1 MKASRCW
8 LLFAGCAIA
17 WLAAYLLLPPMMS
30 GTDVFMFR
38 DAGWNLAAYGHFESA
53 GLMYM
58 PDLVPR
64 LYAHYTPMMPLL
76 FAGYLSVFP
85 RNAYAG
91 TVFNLL
97 MGLAAAA
104 IALRWVLAQPG
115 GRLRNWAAL
124 TIATLPVIFITF
136 DRPEAIAFVLFAI
149 TVAYAARP
157 GAHPLWLGLLI
168 ALTFLAHPFFAIAA
182 AIWGASFFLA
192 GNWDSTN
199 RWPRTL
205 MQVAA
210 TGVSALI
217 PIGVV
222 ALLFYSLDPTSLT
235 RFAVHALGFHSGMN
249 TVKSGGRW
257 FDAIRWV
264 TFGVSPLASWTYLAS
279 FAAFPLLALW
289 WLRHRKELA
298 PQDWLPIAS
307 ALACEAISVVLFSF
321 QYNYIIALAFL
332 IPVVLLIAGRERAR
346 LSRPGLALLLFACLL
361 KLPAVAESLVARAE
375 QGPSYRAAQ
384 TQPAF
389 LRAHLASPDGI
400 VTMEGA
406 SYDLFK
412 PEFRNMIHLTD
423 TEDVNHFAAVAAVAN
438 CYDGYHGIGVR
449 PFPEKLNA
457 AEFHL
462 IQADPLHMWITLLG
476 RRVMRAQ
483 WGYGCDLY
491 VRNSDSSSGDGH

>member
-1 MKASRCW
+1 MKASRYW
-8 LLFAGCAIA
+8 LLFALCAVA
-17 WLAAYLLLPPMMS
+17 WLLASLLLPPMMS

-38 DAGWNLAAYGHFESA
+38 DAGWNLAAYGRFESA

-64 LYAHYTPMMPLL
+64 LYAHYTPLMPLL

-97 MGLAAAA
+97 MGEAAAA
-104 IALRWVLAQPG
+104 VALRWVLAQPC
-115 GRLRNWAAL
+115 GRMRNGVAVTIAAL
-124 TIATLPVIFITF
+124 PVLFITF

-149 TVAYAARP
+149 ALGYAARP

-182 AIWGASFFLA
+182 AIWTASFFLA
-192 GNWDSTN
+192 RNWESPK

-205 MQVAA
+205 VQIAA
-210 TGVSALI
+210 TGVFALV
-217 PIGVV
+217 PIGAV
-222 ALLFYSLDPTSLT
+222 AWLFYSLDPSSLS

-279 FAAFPLLALW
+279 FAAFPLLAAW

-307 ALACEAISVVLFSF
+307 ALACEAISIVLFSF

-332 IPVVLLIAGRERAR
+332 IPVVLLIAGRERTR
-346 LSRPGLALLLFACLL
+346 LAAPGLALLLFACLL
-361 KLPAVAESLVARAE
+361 KLPAAGESLVARAE
-375 QGPSYRAAQ
+375 QGPSYRASRM
-384 TQPAF
+384 QPEI
-389 LRAHLASPDGI
+389 LRAHLASPDEI

-423 TEDVNHFAAVAAVAN
+423 TEDANHFAAVDGVAN
-438 CYDGYHGIGVR
+438 CYDGYHGSGVR
-449 PFPEKLNA
+449 PFPAKLNA
-457 AEFHL
+457 ARFHL
-462 IQADPLHMWITLLG
+462 IEADPVHMWITLFG

-491 VRNSDSSSGDGH
+491 VRNSAASSGDGH